1 MPDRS
6 IASIMH
12 STVISCMGRA
22 VNTAVAISS
31 ISIYMATRIDKAPP
45 IAIVAMASTS
55 TVVLAGAVFPLL
67 WVSWH

>member
-22 VNTAVAISS
+22 VNTAIAISS
-31 ISIYMATRIDKAPP
+31 ISIDKAPA

-55 TVVLAGAVFPLL
+55 TVVLAGDVFPLL
-67 WVSWH
+67 WVSGL